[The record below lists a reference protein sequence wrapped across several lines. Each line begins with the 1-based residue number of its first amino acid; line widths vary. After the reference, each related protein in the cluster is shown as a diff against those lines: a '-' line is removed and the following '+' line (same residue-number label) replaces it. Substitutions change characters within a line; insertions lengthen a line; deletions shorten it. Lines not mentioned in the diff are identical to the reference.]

1 MKIVRKTMEI
11 EERNW
16 ARELLDAA
24 NEMEK
29 LQKRVAEL
37 NTENYVLR
45 RELAWAQRKL
55 GLDSFATN
63 Q

>member
-1 MKIVRKTMEI
+1 MEI